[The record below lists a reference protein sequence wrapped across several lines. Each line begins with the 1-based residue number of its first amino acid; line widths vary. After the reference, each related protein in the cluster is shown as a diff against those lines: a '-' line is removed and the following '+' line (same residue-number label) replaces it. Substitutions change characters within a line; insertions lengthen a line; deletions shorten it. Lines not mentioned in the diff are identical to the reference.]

1 MALVP
6 VKTSTTTG
14 YCDCICDC
22 YTLASLRDEDSGRG
36 YCALCAREH
45 LDMNRGLP
53 SLHTPAGKNIE
64 DPKNAVDISMPATA
78 DPPGRPR

>member
-6 VKTSTTTG
+6 VKTATTTG

-36 YCALCAREH
+36 YCAQCAREH
-45 LDMNRGLP
+45 LAMNRGLP
-53 SLHTPAGKNIE
+53 VLNKPAAKNLDRRE
-64 DPKNAVDISMPATA
+64 DPIDIPTPPTA
-78 DPPGRPR
+78 EIGRAHV